1 LAIRTLLEG
10 EPGPFRD
17 IVLLNT
23 AAALIVADK
32 AANLADGVERAALS
46 IDSGA
51 AMAALNKL
59 IAATTEGH

>member
-1 LAIRTLLEG
+1 MQG

-32 AANLADGVERAALS
+32 AANLADGVERAARA
-46 IDSGA
+46 IDTGA
-51 AMAALNKL
+51 AMNALDKL
-59 IAATTEGH
+59 IAATNEKA